1 MAEVQGIPLV
11 DFADF
16 DRSEPA
22 RAALVAATGAALERF
37 GFVAVTGHGVPD
49 ALFDEAYAAAA
60 ALFALPEADKLA
72 CERPATARQ
81 RGYTPFLR
89 EKAKDQAAPDLKEFW
104 HIGRDLPPDHPYVA
118 QGWLPPNVF
127 PDGQPQF
134 AEVMRR
140 LFAEQARVAERLLE
154 IIALHLGVPPAYFAD
169 LAHLGNHVLRII
181 NYPDVQTGPEGS
193 VRAAAHED
201 INLLTVLP
209 SATRPGL
216 ELLDRDGRWVPI
228 QATPGVFICDTGDMM
243 QVLSAGRLPSVTHR
257 VVNPPNSDGGRLS
270 MPFFMHPR
278 PDAHLTPYGDPT
290 PGPLAR
296 QFLMDRLVAN
306 NVAG

>member
-11 DFADF
+11 DFAAYDAGA
-16 DRSEPA
+16 SA
-22 RAALVAATGAALERF
+22 RAELVAATGAALERF

-60 ALFALPEADKLA
+60 ELFALPEAEKRA
-72 CERPATARQ
+72 CERPQSARQ
-81 RGYTPFLR
+81 RGYTPFLQ
-89 EKAKDQAAPDLKEFW
+89 EKAKDQAAGDLKEFW
-104 HIGRDLPPDHPYVA
+104 HIGRDLPAEHPYV
-118 QGWLPPNVF
+118 QNGWLPENVF
-127 PDGQPQF
+127 PESLPHF

-140 LFAEQARVAERLLE
+140 LFVAQAQVAERLLE

-169 LAHLGNHVLRII
+169 VANLGNHVLRVI
-181 NYPDVQTGPEGS
+181 NYPDVAVGPEGS

-216 ELLDRDGRWVPI
+216 ELLDRDGRWVAI

-243 QVLSAGRLPSVTHR
+243 QVLSKGRLPSVTHR

-278 PDAHLTPYGDPT
+278 PDAHLTPYGDAE
-290 PGPLAR
+290 PGPLSR
-296 QFLMDRLVAN
+296 QFLMDRLIAN
-306 NVAG
+306 GVAG